1 MTNDA
6 GRVICKLA
14 NSVYSISKK
23 IMVKKL
29 EAKKIFNGNPEF
41 LFGAQNFSQIPKF
54 HFPEIAFVGASNV
67 GKSSL
72 INALLG
78 KKVAIVSTT
87 PGRTRQLNFFKVFG
101 YNDGF
106 ILVDMPG
113 YGFAKAKAKIVEQ
126 WQKTSFE
133 YLTKRSNLKRVFLL
147 IDPVKGLKEKDREA
161 INVFNAVAVSFQIV
175 LTKTDKLSREE
186 LEKARQKIAKEAE
199 GWQAAYPEMIA
210 VSSLK
215 GYGLMELQNE
225 IVTILERL

>member
-1 MTNDA
+1 MA
-6 GRVICKLA
+6 
-14 NSVYSISKK
+14 
-23 IMVKKL
+23 KKL

-41 LFGAQNFSQIPKF
+41 LFGAHNYSQIPQN

-78 KKVAIVSTT
+78 KKIAIVSST

-101 YNDGF
+101 FEDGF

-113 YGFAKAKAKIVEQ
+113 YGFAKAQEKDIAH

-133 YLTKRSNLKRVFLL
+133 YLTKRKNLQRVFLL
-147 IDPVKGLKEKDREA
+147 IDPIKGLKEADREA
-161 INVFNAVAVSFQIV
+161 INIFNALAVSFQIV
-175 LTKTDKLSREE
+175 LTKSDKLNREE
-186 LEKARQKIAKEAE
+186 LKKAQEKIETEIKKFP
-199 GWQAAYPEMIA
+199 AAHPQSLA

-215 GYGLMELQNE
+215 GYGIDDLQNE
-225 IVTILERL
+225 IVKILQHL